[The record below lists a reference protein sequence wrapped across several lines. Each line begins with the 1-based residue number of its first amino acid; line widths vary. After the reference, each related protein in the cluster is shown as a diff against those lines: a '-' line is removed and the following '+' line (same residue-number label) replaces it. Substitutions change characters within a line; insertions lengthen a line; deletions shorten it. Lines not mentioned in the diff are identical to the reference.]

1 MARAPTLPREILAA
15 IRQAAISMA
24 SAVMRVEVTGNV
36 GYLFFLEGELVH
48 GSTLELEGEPAV
60 SAMLSWREAEIAWCE
75 RRWPRE
81 RSVFRSW
88 SQLAEATPVA
98 APPLEDERP
107 TAPVIPIEAPVA
119 APAAAP
125 EPHFPS
131 SFGLRQTFS
140 RADFKNAL
148 RISAG
153 GNVGDSRGSTAHL
166 KPILS
171 SSLTLGDSLGAAFGL
186 GPLVAA
192 EASAPGFHRLVARSS
207 EDGVAA
213 ETGGGSALQLARAF
227 LKL

>member
-1 MARAPTLPREILAA
+1 MAHVPPLPREILAA
-15 IRQAAISMA
+15 IRQAAITMA

-60 SAMLSWREAEIAWCE
+60 SAMLSWREAELAWCE

-88 SQLAEATPVA
+88 NQLAEASPVA

-107 TAPVIPIEAPVA
+107 TAPVIPIEAPPP
-119 APAAAP
+119 APAA
-125 EPHFPS
+125 ELHFPS

-148 RISAG
+148 RVSAG

-192 EASAPGFHRLVARSS
+192 EASAPGFYRLVARSS
-207 EDGVAA
+207 EDGIAA